1 MPLTTSPIRWS
12 MTAKACST
20 GRFGT
25 RSSKR
30 LLSRRISESVRSRS
44 RWMPARA
51 FTIRPR
57 SARNGVVARLITTL
71 PAPWASSATWG
82 ATPVPDRAALGGARA
97 NGVEERLVPGARRG
111 REPHPCSPPGGPR
124 VGPPCPRAGGV
135 ARPRHIDLSLGPFY
149 GLVEP
154 PPDILPDRIADRVLD
169 GDGVARLHE
178 LLEVHDVPFRQFD
191 HELADVVRRELHVDE
206 PIDRR
211 ANRVGNRGE
220 VAALDELM
228 KRLDLVRG
236 NSDRNPLGFRWHM
249 DPSPR
254 PTSRVILSDNR
265 MATALY
271 KRTVQTVLL
280 QYLGHD
286 GPHLNKRTRDGPR
299 RTSDNKGGA

>member
-25 RSSKR
+25 RSSNR
-30 LLSRRISESVRSRS
+30 LLSSRISESVRSRS

-51 FTIRPR
+51 FIIRPR

-71 PAPWASSATWG
+71 PAAWASSATWG
-82 ATPVPDRAALGGARA
+82 ATPVPVPPPSPTVMNVRSASRIWFLSSCSEISPRRRLARSRD
-97 NGVEERLVPGARRG
+97 G
-111 REPHPCSPPGGPR
+111 
-124 VGPPCPRAGGV
+124 
-135 ARPRHIDLSLGPFY
+135 DLSLAPFHA
-149 GLVEP
+149 LVQP
-154 PPDILPDRIADRVLD
+154 TPDILPVRVADRVLD
-169 GDGVARLHE
+169 GDGVARLYE
-178 LLEVHDVPFRQFD
+178 LLHVHDVPLRQFD

-211 ANRVGNRGE
+211 ANRVGNRGV

-228 KRLDLVRG
+228 KRLDFVRG

-254 PTSRVILSDNR
+254 PTSELILSDIR

-271 KRTVQTVLL
+271 KRTVQTVPL
-280 QYLGHD
+280 Q
-286 GPHLNKRTRDGPR
+286 
-299 RTSDNKGGA
+299 